1 MELSKMIGKMR
12 TDSGLSQEKLGEIL
26 GVSRQAVQKWE
37 SGAALPDIDN
47 IIKISRYFGLSTDAM
62 IFGAD
67 KRATE
72 ELTFERTINPQYST
86 LHSWENYA
94 ADLATEYTQS
104 IEEGKDIEKYSAL
117 FKAASGLEDG
127 EIKQKLADII
137 FEIVLNA
144 PTRAD
149 YRYNEPSDLETIK
162 LVRPE
167 DRPTLPKPDESAL
180 KDKITGAWTGR
191 VCGCQLGKPVEC
203 MRTENL
209 IPLLRMTGNY
219 PMTRYILDADLTDEI
234 CEKTSFRPNRSWL
247 ADKMPYAPSD
257 DDTNYTVLAGVLIDK
272 YGRDFTPWD
281 VSRVWLDYQP
291 KNAYCT
297 AERVAFCNFVKGYN
311 PPESAIYKNPYRE
324 WIGAQIRA
332 DYFGYINPGD
342 PETAADMAWRDAS
355 ISHIKNGIYGEM
367 FAAAMIA
374 AAASTDDI
382 KTIIAAGL
390 GEIPANCRLAED
402 VKLVVKMFDDGKTSE
417 ETFAKIHEKWD
428 EHSGH
433 GWCHTISNAM
443 IVAAS
448 LLYGGGDYG
457 KSICLAVQT
466 GFDTDCNGATVGSII
481 GMRNGLS
488 GIPEEW
494 YRPLNDKLC
503 TSIFG
508 VGIVKI
514 SEMGEKTLK
523 VALNR

>member
-1 MELSKMIGKMR
+1 M
-12 TDSGLSQEKLGEIL
+12 
-26 GVSRQAVQKWE
+26 
-37 SGAALPDIDN
+37 
-47 IIKISRYFGLSTDAM
+47 
-62 IFGAD
+62 
-67 KRATE
+67 
-72 ELTFERTINPQYST
+72 
-86 LHSWENYA
+86 
-94 ADLATEYTQS
+94 
-104 IEEGKDIEKYSAL
+104 
-117 FKAASGLEDG
+117 
-127 EIKQKLADII
+127 
-137 FEIVLNA
+137 
-144 PTRAD
+144 
-149 YRYNEPSDLETIK
+149 
-162 LVRPE
+162 
-167 DRPTLPKPDESAL
+167 
-180 KDKITGAWTGR
+180 
-191 VCGCQLGKPVEC
+191 
-203 MRTENL
+203 
-209 IPLLRMTGNY
+209 
-219 PMTRYILDADLTDEI
+219 
-234 CEKTSFRPNRSWL
+234 
-247 ADKMPYAPSD
+247 
-257 DDTNYTVLAGVLIDK
+257 
-272 YGRDFTPWD
+272 
-281 VSRVWLDYQP
+281 
-291 KNAYCT
+291 
-297 AERVAFCNFVKGYN
+297 KGYN

-417 ETFAKIHEKWD
+417 EAFAKIHEKWD

-481 GMRNGLS
+481 GMRNGVS